1 MLGFDGSF
9 ERQIEIQQMIR
20 MQSKEIKILFIC
32 KTGGCVSVNQS
43 DARIFLFDIEVWFEG
58 VLWFVAQVIS
68 VQVSVIGIFNNLRT
82 IEIVKCLQ
90 KNI

>member
-1 MLGFDGSF
+1 MLCFDGSF

-43 DARIFLFDIEVWFEG
+43 DARIFLFDIEV
-58 VLWFVAQVIS
+58 
-68 VQVSVIGIFNNLRT
+68 
-82 IEIVKCLQ
+82 
-90 KNI
+90 